1 MDGVIISNNIFVIK
15 KCKEK
20 VEIQEVIMRKI
31 LYLIP

>member
-1 MDGVIISNNIFVIK
+1 MESLYQITFFVIK

-31 LYLIP
+31 LYLIS